1 MTRLQVKDLTPEM
14 LAEVC
19 KLNAADDVVKYFAD
33 KGFEVSP
40 RIAERILE
48 QSKKGGAELSEEAL
62 AEVAG
67 GCGDNRRSTAS

>member
-40 RIAERILE
+40 ALPSAFSSRARRAEPSLA
-48 QSKKGGAELSEEAL
+48 KKP
-62 AEVAG
+62 
-67 GCGDNRRSTAS
+67 